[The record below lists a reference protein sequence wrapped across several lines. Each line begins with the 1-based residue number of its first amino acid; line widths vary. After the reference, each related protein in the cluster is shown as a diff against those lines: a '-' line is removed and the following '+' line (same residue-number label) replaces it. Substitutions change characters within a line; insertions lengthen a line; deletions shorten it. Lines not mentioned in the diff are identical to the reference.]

1 MAFAILGLLVSAGCD
16 NAQIK
21 KSDGLNIIFETDIG
35 NDVDDAMALDML
47 YKYLDQGKIN
57 LLAVTINKD
66 GLAPVEFMDIMN
78 TWYGYPDIPVGMIRN
93 GADCETDA
101 INYAKA
107 VVNLK
112 KEDGTPMFARSHG
125 DYDKYPD
132 AHVLYRK
139 ILADM
144 PDNSVT
150 IVSVGFSTN
159 LARLMDTPADEYSPL
174 TGKELVAKK
183 VKLLVTMAG
192 HTSDVNFH
200 EYNVFKDPPAAKKV
214 FEEWPTK
221 VVTSPFEVGIAIQYP
236 GSSIENDFGWAENG
250 HPMVEAYKSY
260 LPMPYDR
267 PTWDLTSLLYAVEGD
282 SFFTMHG
289 PFKMEVTELG
299 GTIFTPDENGD
310 RYYMMVDKAQAE
322 AVNKRFQEILPSKP
336 ARYNK

>member
-1 MAFAILGLLVSAGCD
+1 MKKLMLALALIGAFSFISCENKEAV
-16 NAQIK
+16 Q
-21 KSDGLNIIFETDIG
+21 SDKLNIIFETDIG
-35 NDVDDAMALDML
+35 NDVDDAMALDMI
-47 YKYLDQGKIN
+47 YKYLDQDRIN

-101 INYAKA
+101 VNYAKA

-125 DYDKYPD
+125 NYDQYPD

-139 ILADM
+139 ILAEM

-183 VKLLVTMAG
+183 VKELITMAG

-200 EYNVFKDPPAAKKV
+200 EYNVLKDPPAAKKV

-236 GSSIENDFGWAENG
+236 GTSI
-250 HPMVEAYKSY
+250 
-260 LPMPYDR
+260 
-267 PTWDLTSLLYAVEGD
+267 
-282 SFFTMHG
+282 
-289 PFKMEVTELG
+289 
-299 GTIFTPDENGD
+299 
-310 RYYMMVDKAQAE
+310 
-322 AVNKRFQEILPSKP
+322 
-336 ARYNK
+336 